1 MTYHLITFWNVVA
14 TTFSLFFF
22 IASLFILFQIITD
35 LFRDDKLN
43 GFFKTL
49 WVIFLLFIPLV
60 TSLIYILIRG
70 RGMTERQRAHARKMS
85 AAVQAMAGQSPV
97 EQIIES
103 RKLWDEGIIT
113 ESEYQQL
120 KNKALA

>member
-22 IASLFILFQIITD
+22 IAYLFILFQIITD

-43 GFFKTL
+43 GFFKAA
-49 WVIFLLFIPLV
+49 WIIFLLFIPLV

-70 RGMTERQRAHARKMS
+70 KGMTERKRTHARKMN
-85 AAVQAMAGQSPV
+85 AAVQAMVGHSPV

-103 RKLWDEGIIT
+103 KKLWDEGIIT
-113 ESEYQQL
+113 ESEYKQL
-120 KNKALA
+120 KNRALT